1 MTNALH
7 CDCDVDEN
15 RSEYFFHLPECL
27 VGAVLKV
34 AHALTIEGD
43 NDAEG
48 MGAIEVLGVRVQE
61 GLAEIAD
68 AASGEG

>member
-34 AHALTIEGD
+34 AHALTIE
-43 NDAEG
+43 NDTERTMSA
-48 MGAIEVLGVRVQE
+48 VVRD
-61 GLAEIAD
+61 GLEDIAR
-68 AASGEG
+68 AVSGE

>member
-7 CDCDVDEN
+7 CNCDVDEN

-27 VGAVLKV
+27 VGAVLRV

-43 NDAEG
+43 NDAETS
-48 MGAIEVLGVRVQE
+48 MGAVVRD
-61 GLAEIAD
+61 GLSDIAR
-68 AASGEG
+68 AVMGEY

>member
-7 CDCDVDEN
+7 CNCDVDAN

-27 VGAVLKV
+27 VGAVLRV

-43 NDAEG
+43 ITEDTS
-48 MGAIEVLGVRVQE
+48 MGAVVRD
-61 GLAEIAD
+61 GLSDIAR
-68 AASGEG
+68 AVTGEY